1 MNQKLCVSDGNSGSK
16 VCGEWA
22 DVSSLHSTCCQRVGE
37 QNPRWSHFTVL
48 QESSVPAVVPSP
60 GSLHTAGLL
69 FFIFIFSRVFPKAPE
84 GDPPCSKLYSLH
96 LLGQK
101 PCSMHRRRADAQPST
116 DAHHQVG
123 AVLGCTPRPLLL
135 QHPGVAPPAPKVS
148 CRQKKGGKN
157 VGSRG
162 QECICGAVVAAAY
175 RSVGAGSGRAG
186 RDEFSSTL
194 IYLLLSEP
202 AQRAGRNSKPEKF
215 LVFFSKHLPEK
226 DAKLNATSKN
236 IRTKQIF

>member
-1 MNQKLCVSDGNSGSK
+1 MCLMETVAVRCVGSGQTCPPYIARVVSVWESKTHDGPILLCCRK
-16 VCGEWA
+16 AQC
-22 DVSSLHSTCCQRVGE
+22 LLLCQAEV
-37 QNPRWSHFTVL
+37 PCTL
-48 QESSVPAVVPSP
+48 Q
-60 GSLHTAGLL
+60 GFYFL
-69 FFIFIFSRVFPKAPE
+69 FLFFSRVFPKAPE

-123 AVLGCTPRPLLL
+123 AVLGCTPCPLLP

-162 QECICGAVVAAAY
+162 QDCICGAVVAAAY